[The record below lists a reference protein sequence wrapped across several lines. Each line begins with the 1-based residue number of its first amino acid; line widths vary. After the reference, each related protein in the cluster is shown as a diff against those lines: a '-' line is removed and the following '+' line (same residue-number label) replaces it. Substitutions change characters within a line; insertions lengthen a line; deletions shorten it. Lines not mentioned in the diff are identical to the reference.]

1 MNLLLVTTDLH
12 LGGKSVAAGDH
23 RADEGV
29 GGHEIRLHGGGDLG
43 VLFLDV
49 RLKEFWVIKGPGHS
63 LLPAGDAEVVLL
75 VVLNPLDTLVDFHL
89 VLLEIPSLGEAD
101 GTHLAHVHL
110 LVEMD
115 CGLVPG
121 QMWSVAKTQAAGGT
135 LNNISIITLFTP
147 NLGLP

>member
-1 MNLLLVTTDLH
+1 MGGLVLLLD
-12 LGGKSVAAGDH
+12 
-23 RADEGV
+23 
-29 GGHEIRLHGGGDLG
+29 GGGNKGL
-43 VLFLDV
+43 VLLDM
-49 RLKEFWVIKGPGHS
+49 RLKATRAINS
-63 LLPAGDAEVVLL
+63 LLPAGVEEVILL

-101 GTHLAHVHL
+101 GTHLALVKL
-110 LVEMD
+110 LSEMD

-147 NLGLP
+147 NSGLP